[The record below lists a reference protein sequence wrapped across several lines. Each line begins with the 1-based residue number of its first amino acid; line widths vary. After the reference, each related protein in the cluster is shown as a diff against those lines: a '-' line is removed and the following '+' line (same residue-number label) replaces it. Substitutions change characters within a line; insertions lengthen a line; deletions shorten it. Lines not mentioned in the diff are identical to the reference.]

1 MSVDN
6 ILAVYRQATP
16 DEKRDGVVWYAEA
29 LASCMNISN
38 DTSVPLHIVVGVCA
52 ALSPNNKWDRN
63 VQNARDLIVAFIN
76 GDYIDSVK
84 VSTYHAMKRKAWG
97 ILEAMPDHDGVI
109 ALLNGQ
115 KIVSFYRNIVGDDTC
130 TIDGHARNIY
140 YGERVGLTNDK
151 SNVGKRDMPKSSRP
165 MSRLVKKCGSMGV
178 LSKPLKCKLL
188 HGLHGGA
195 YIISNRKCNKNAT
208 VYRIMADAV
217 RRGLWHYCNSND
229 YSQCQ

>member
-115 KIVSFYRNIVGDDTC
+115 KIVSFYRNIMGDDTC

-140 YGERVGLTNDK
+140 YAKREGLTSDK
-151 SNVGKRDMPKSSRP
+151 SNVGKREYAEIQAAYVKAGKKV
-165 MSRLVKKCGSMGV
+165 RLNGR
-178 LSKPLKCKLL
+178 PLK
-188 HGLHGGA
+188 A
-195 YIISNRKCNKNAT
+195 FEMQAITWVAW
-208 VYRIMADAV
+208 
-217 RRGLWHYCNSND
+217 RRMHNIK
-229 YSQCQ
+229 

>member
-16 DEKRDGVVWYAEA
+16 NEKRDGVVWYAEA

-97 ILEAMPDHDGVI
+97 ILEDMPDHDGVI

-115 KIVSFYRNIVGDDTC
+115 KIVSFYRNIMGDDTC

-151 SNVGKRDMPKSSRP
+151 SNVGKREYAEIQSAYVKAGKKV
-165 MSRLVKKCGSMGV
+165 RLNGRS
-178 LSKPLKCKLL
+178 LK
-188 HGLHGGA
+188 A
-195 YIISNRKCNKNAT
+195 FEMQAITWVAWR
-208 VYRIMADAV
+208 RI
-217 RRGLWHYCNSND
+217 HNIK
-229 YSQCQ
+229 

>member
-16 DEKRDGVVWYAEA
+16 NEKRDGVVWYAEA

-97 ILEAMPDHDGVI
+97 ILEAMPDPGGVI

-115 KIVSFYRNIVGDDTC
+115 KIVSFYRNIMGDDTC
-130 TIDGHARNIY
+130 TIDGHARNIFY
-140 YGERVGLTNDK
+140 AKREGLTSDK
-151 SNVGKRDMPKSSRP
+151 SNVGKREYAEIQAAYVKAGKKV
-165 MSRLVKKCGSMGV
+165 RLNGR
-178 LSKPLKCKLL
+178 PLK
-188 HGLHGGA
+188 A
-195 YIISNRKCNKNAT
+195 FEMQAITWVAW
-208 VYRIMADAV
+208 
-217 RRGLWHYCNSND
+217 RRMHNIK
-229 YSQCQ
+229 